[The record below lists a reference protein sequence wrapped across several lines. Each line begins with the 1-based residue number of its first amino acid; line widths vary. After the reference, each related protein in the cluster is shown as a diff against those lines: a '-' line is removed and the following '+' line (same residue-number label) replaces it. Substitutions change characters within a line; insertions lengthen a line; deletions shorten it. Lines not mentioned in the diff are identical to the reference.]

1 MKQTAC
7 VWNAES
13 VEESCWD
20 KVLDCLET
28 CTPQLEL
35 EAPGTVYLEAAGMGA
50 LYGDWA
56 AWSDTV
62 LTLVRQTGVPRV
74 RLGIAAGYLA
84 ARLAAEFG
92 AAETCWHRVV
102 ETDRAYLARFPLDIL
117 PLADEPRRRMGLLG
131 INTMGQLARLS
142 ARAVAE
148 QFGPEV
154 LPCYRLACGAEGAPR
169 SIRQARQVA
178 AACTFD
184 PGTVDQGELYTAL
197 LGIAQPLWDALRR
210 EGRGVR
216 RIVLRAAGWHWQD
229 EQTSEVLA
237 NLAGEP
243 DLQVSLRTLL
253 ARLDLGGLVEE
264 SEVTLQGVLPF
275 LVRQPMLWT
284 TKEAQSEL
292 QALAKRLTRRCPDG
306 VLHGERR
313 KPWAPLSGE
322 HYGLVPWSVS

>member
-7 VWNAES
+7 VWNS
-13 VEESCWD
+13 GPVGESCWD

-35 EAPGTVYLEAAGMGA
+35 EAPGTVYLEAAGMDA

-56 AWSDTV
+56 AWSAAV
-62 LTLVRQTGVPRV
+62 LTLVRQAGFPRV

-92 AAETCWHRVV
+92 PAETCWHRVA

-117 PLADEPRRRMGLLG
+117 PLLDEPRRRMGLLG
-131 INTMGQLARLS
+131 IRTLGQLARLS

-154 LPCYRLACGAEGAPR
+154 LPCYRLACGAEGVPR

-178 AACTFD
+178 ASCTFD
-184 PGTVDQGELYTAL
+184 PGTVDQSELLAAL
-197 LGIAQPLWDALRR
+197 LGIAQPLWDSLRR

-229 EQTSEVLA
+229 EQSSEVLA

-243 DLQVSLRTLL
+243 DLRGSLLALL
-253 ARLDLGGLVEE
+253 ARLALGGPVEE
-264 SEVTLQGVLPF
+264 SDITLQGVLPF

-292 QALAKRLTRRCPDG
+292 QALAQRLTRRCPAG

-313 KPWAPLSGE
+313 KSWAPLSGE
-322 HYGLVPWSVS
+322 HYGLVPWSSS

>member
-1 MKQTAC
+1 MKQIAC
-7 VWNAES
+7 VWNPEP
-13 VEESCWD
+13 VEDACWD

-35 EAPGTVYLEAAGMGA
+35 EVPGTVYLEAAGMGV

-56 AWSDTV
+56 AWCDTV
-62 LTLVRQTGVPRV
+62 LTLVRQAGFPQV
-74 RLGIAAGYLA
+74 RLGIAVGYLA

-92 AAETCWHRVV
+92 PEDTGWHRVT
-102 ETDRAYLARFPLDIL
+102 ETDRLYLARFPLDAL
-117 PLADEPRRRMGLLG
+117 PIADEPRRRMGLLG
-131 INTMGQLARLS
+131 IRTMGQLAKLS

-154 LPCYRLACGAEGAPR
+154 LPGYRLACGAEGVPR

-178 AACTFD
+178 ASCTFD
-184 PGTVDQGELYTAL
+184 PGTADHGELLVEL
-197 LGIAQPLWDALRR
+197 LKIAQPLWDSLRR

-229 EQTSEVLA
+229 EQASEVLA

-243 DLQVSLRTLL
+243 DLRGSLLMLL
-253 ARLDLGGLVEE
+253 GRLTLGGPVEE
-264 SEVTLQGVLPF
+264 CEITLHGLLPF
-275 LVRQPMLWT
+275 MVRQPMLWT
-284 TKEAQSEL
+284 TKESQNEL
-292 QALAKRLTRRCPDG
+292 QALAKRLTRRCPAG

-313 KPWAPLSGE
+313 NSWAPLSGE
-322 HYGLVPWSVS
+322 HYGLVPWSAS